1 MRCLFVMPTC
11 GKSNVGTGKKVGT
24 FSSRHPLLRPCAHVA
39 PQRTMKE
46 KTMSLLVLHMDK
58 FKKDAV
64 RGIQS
69 HNRRE
74 RESHSNPDI
83 DYSRSVGNYDL
94 CGNTSSKYAEAIQN
108 RIDDLLMVKAVRKD
122 AVHLCGLIVSSDTS
136 FFTRIGKDETRRFFK
151 EAAAYLT
158 DFVGRENVISA
169 MVHTDEK
176 TPHMHFLH
184 VPVTPDGRLSANSIY
199 TRASLKKLQ
208 TDLPIYLQSRG
219 FDIQRGVE
227 QKPSSAKKHLNT
239 REFKQQQEALDRLI
253 LESEEFAQSSRQIL
267 DALEQREEELKK
279 SIETYEQQAE
289 EAEKIL
295 QGDSSLPKASLF
307 NYQSVLKKASFIIGE
322 LKKAL
327 AVTHIAQKQKESLQ
341 KEVETLRTKQTQL
354 ETEYTAHKKQS
365 HEEKDELEA
374 QLKKIK
380 RLQAGYREFLLL
392 PDIRPLHLDFV
403 ERKRAEQIQRQ
414 QEREQQEQERQE
426 TEARQQAEH
435 DQHIRQ
441 EPEAVPQR
449 RRSRIR

>member
-1 MRCLFVMPTC
+1 
-11 GKSNVGTGKKVGT
+11 
-24 FSSRHPLLRPCAHVA
+24 
-39 PQRTMKE
+39 
-46 KTMSLLVLHMDK
+46 MSTLVLHMSK
-58 FKKDAV
+58 FKKDAI

-83 DYSRSVGNYDL
+83 DYSRSVGSYDL
-94 CGNTSSKYAEAIQN
+94 HESASDNYAQAIQN

-122 AVHLCGLIVSSDTS
+122 AVHLCGLIVSSDKS
-136 FFTRIGKDETRRFFK
+136 FFTRMGKEETRRFFE

-169 MVHTDEK
+169 MGHMDEK

-208 TDLPIYLQSRG
+208 TELPIYLQSRC
-219 FDIQRGVE
+219 FEIQRGVE
-227 QKPSSAKKHLNT
+227 QKPGSAKKHLDT
-239 REFKQQQEALDRLI
+239 REFKQQQEALNNLI

-279 SIETYEQQAE
+279 SIEMYEQQAE

-307 NYQSVLKKASFIIGE
+307 NYQSVLKKASFIIAE

-327 AVTHIAQKQKESLQ
+327 AVTHIAQKQKENLQ
-341 KEVETLRTKQTQL
+341 KEVEALRGKQVRL
-354 ETEYTAHKKQS
+354 EAEYTAHKKQS

-374 QLKKIK
+374 QLKKMK

-403 ERKRAEQIQRQ
+403 ERKRAEQLQRQ
-414 QEREQQEQERQE
+414 QERELQEA
-426 TEARQQAEH
+426 EASPQAERER
-435 DQHIRQ
+435 HIQQ

-449 RRSRIR
+449 RRSRMR

>member
-1 MRCLFVMPTC
+1 
-11 GKSNVGTGKKVGT
+11 
-24 FSSRHPLLRPCAHVA
+24 
-39 PQRTMKE
+39 
-46 KTMSLLVLHMDK
+46 MSLLVLHMDK

>member
-1 MRCLFVMPTC
+1 
-11 GKSNVGTGKKVGT
+11 
-24 FSSRHPLLRPCAHVA
+24 
-39 PQRTMKE
+39 
-46 KTMSLLVLHMDK
+46 MSTLVLHMSK
-58 FKKDAV
+58 FKKDAI

-94 CGNTSSKYAEAIQN
+94 HESASDNYAQAIQN

-122 AVHLCGLIVSSDTS
+122 AVHMCGLIVSSDKS
-136 FFTRIGKDETRRFFK
+136 FFTRMGKEETRRFFE

-169 MVHTDEK
+169 MVHMDEK

-184 VPVTPDGRLSANSIY
+184 VPVTSDGRLSADSIY

-208 TDLPIYLQSRG
+208 TELPLYLQGRG

-227 QKPSSAKKHLNT
+227 QKPGSAKKHLDT
-239 REFKQQQEALDRLI
+239 RELKQQQEALNNLI
-253 LESEEFAQSSRQIL
+253 LESEELAQNSRQIL
-267 DALEQREEELKK
+267 DALEQREEELKRN
-279 SIETYEQQAE
+279 IETYEQQAE

-295 QGDSSLPKASLF
+295 REDSTLPKTSIF
-307 NYQSVLKKASFIIGE
+307 NYQSVLEKASTIIAE

-327 AVTHIAQKQKESLQ
+327 AVTHRAQKQKENLQ
-341 KEVETLRTKQTQL
+341 KEVEALRGKQVRL
-354 ETEYTAHKKQS
+354 EAEYTAHKKQS

-374 QLKKIK
+374 QLKKMK

-403 ERKRAEQIQRQ
+403 ERKRAEQLQRQ
-414 QEREQQEQERQE
+414 QERELQEA
-426 TEARQQAEH
+426 EASPQAERER
-435 DQHIRQ
+435 HIQQ
-441 EPEAVPQR
+441 EPEAVPHR
-449 RRSRIR
+449 RRSRMR